1 MKIGIVGLGS
11 MGKRRVRLLQKIDP
25 QLELI
30 GIDAREDRRSETEQT
45 FGIRVTDSL
54 EDAIE
59 NYGAEA
65 IVVSTS
71 PLSHSGIIR
80 TALSMGCHV
89 FTELN
94 LVDDLYEENMA
105 IAAEKDLVLFLS
117 STMLFREEIGY
128 IAGQVKASSLPVNYS
143 YHVGQYLPTWHTWES
158 YKDFFVADRRT
169 NGCREV
175 FAIEL
180 PWIIHVFGEIED
192 MKITGGRMT
201 DLDIDYPDHYE
212 VIVKHA
218 GGSTGTMHVNVA
230 SQHAVRNL
238 EVYGQECYLRWEGTP
253 DSLNRWEEE
262 SGRMEPVR
270 LYETTEQINEVNR
283 SIIEDAYEKELTEFI
298 GSIRGTEAPRYSFEE
313 DSRVLRLI
321 DRIEGAIDHEQ

>member
-11 MGKRRVRLLQKIDP
+11 MGKRRIRLLQKIDRD
-25 QLELI
+25 LHLI
-30 GIDAREDRRSETEQT
+30 GIDAREDRREETQKEY
-45 FGIRVTDSL
+45 GIEVTDSL
-54 EDAIE
+54 EDAIDSF
-59 NYGAEA
+59 GAEA

-80 TALSMGCHV
+80 TALSKGCHV

-94 LVDDLYEENMA
+94 LVNDLYQENMA
-105 IAAEKDLVLFLS
+105 IAKENGLVLFLS
-117 STMLFREEIGY
+117 STMLFREETGY
-128 IAGQVKASSLPVNYS
+128 ISDRVGESSLPVNYI

-180 PWIIHVFGEIED
+180 PWLLHAFGEIED
-192 MKITGGRMT
+192 MHVIKGRMT

-212 VIVKHA
+212 VILKHS
-218 GGSTGTMHVNVA
+218 GGNVGTLNVNVA

-253 DSLNRWEEE
+253 DSLSQWDQE
-262 SGRMEPVR
+262 SGQMRPIS
-270 LYETTEQINEVNR
+270 LYGETEQINEVNR

-298 GSIRGTEAPRYSFEE
+298 GSIRGTDRPRYSFEE
-313 DSRVLRLI
+313 DWDVLGLI
-321 DRIEGAIDHEQ
+321 DRIEGEF